1 MAALYI
7 IIVILVGVIILLYY
21 YSREKPRA
29 LIKEIERLRKSV
41 VSGGLNFEQIEY
53 RIASLREDISEKKKE
68 IGGGTGTNEDMTGYL
83 EELEGKLDR
92 ILEDFLTDKKTL

>member
-7 IIVILVGVIILLYY
+7 IIVILAGAVITLYY

-29 LIKEIERLRKSV
+29 LKEEIERLRKSV

-53 RIASLREDISEKKKE
+53 RIASLKEDISQKKKE
-68 IGGGTGTNEDMTGYL
+68 IEGGTGANEDMVKYL
-83 EELEGKLDR
+83 EELEGKLNR
-92 ILEDFLTDKKTL
+92 ILEDLLTDKKTL

>member
-7 IIVILVGVIILLYY
+7 IIVILVGAVIILYY

-29 LIKEIERLRKSV
+29 LKEEIERLRKSV

-53 RIASLREDISEKKKE
+53 RIASLKEDISEKKEE
-68 IGGGTGTNEDMTGYL
+68 IEGSSKGNEDMAKYL

-92 ILEDFLTDKKTL
+92 ILEEFLTDKKT